1 MKIKTYSNIIPF
13 FIGLLEGD
21 GSIQVNHWRSSSLQF
36 RIIIKL
42 KNLPSNYKMLLL
54 IAKTLGGSV
63 LMTNKDKFVIW
74 VINDKNKI
82 KEFINIFNDYP
93 LLTGRKICQLK
104 FLKRMLTL
112 SDIDIYFKER
122 ANKYDELDNII
133 KSRPFKKVLE
143 DEYFKM
149 WLAGFIEAEG
159 CFSIRKNNNHSFSIS
174 QKLEVYLFEVIK
186 STLNIS
192 NKLRII
198 KGDCY
203 LLEVYKL
210 ETLLHIYSF
219 LDKYPLLG
227 EKKESY
233 DKFYRTLFIKRRVS
247 NKTNK
252 CRGEKP
258 PYNQL

>member
-1 MKIKTYSNIIPF
+1 MIIKTNSNIIPF
-13 FIGLLEGD
+13 FIGLLEGN
-21 GSIQVNHWRSSSLQF
+21 GSIQVNHSRSSSLQF

-42 KNLPSNYKMLLL
+42 KNLSSNYKMLLL

-63 LMTNKDKFVIW
+63 LRTNKNKFVIW

-82 KEFINIFNDYP
+82 KEFIKIFNGYP

-104 FLKRMLTL
+104 FLKKMLTH
-112 SDIDIYFKER
+112 SNTDIYLKER

-133 KSRPFKKVLE
+133 KSQPFKKVLE

-159 CFSIRKNNNHSFSIS
+159 SFNIRKNKNHSFSIS
-174 QKLEVYLFEVIK
+174 QKLEGPLFQTIK

-192 NKLRII
+192 NKLRVI

-233 DKFYRTLFIKRRVS
+233 DKFYKVLLMK
-247 NKTNK
+247 K
-252 CRGEKP
+252 ED
-258 PYNQL
+258 